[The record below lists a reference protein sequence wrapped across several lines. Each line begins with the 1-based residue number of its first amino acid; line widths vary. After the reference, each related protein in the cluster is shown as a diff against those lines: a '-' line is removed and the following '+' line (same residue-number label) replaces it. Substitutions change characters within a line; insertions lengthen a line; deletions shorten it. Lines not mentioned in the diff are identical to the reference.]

1 MIRININKTINNYI
15 NIFNIIIQLNIKEKN
30 NIIEL

>member
-1 MIRININKTINNYI
+1 MIHMNINKIINNYV